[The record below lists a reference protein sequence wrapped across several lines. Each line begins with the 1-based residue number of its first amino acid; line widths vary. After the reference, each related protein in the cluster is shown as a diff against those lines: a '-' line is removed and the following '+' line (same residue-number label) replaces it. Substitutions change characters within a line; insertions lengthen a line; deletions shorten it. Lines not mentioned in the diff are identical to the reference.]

1 MSSMTICAPL
11 ILNPACR
18 PRAEKAIS
26 KSELSILHISF
37 SSRELTAAST
47 NRKAKEARDVDP
59 LGEPVQLSDIEKG
72 GDGGAGDEVVKKGG
86 EVAEAVD
93 DAGMEIDGEA
103 TKEMP

>member
-11 ILNPACR
+11 ILTPACR

-26 KSELSILHISF
+26 KSELSILHISIP
-37 SSRELTAAST
+37 T
-47 NRKAKEARDVDP
+47 RKTKETGDVDS
-59 LGEPVQLSDIEKG
+59 LGEPVQLSDIEKE
-72 GDGGAGDEVVKKGG
+72 GDGGGGDEGVKKGE